1 MNNYNEV
8 KKSFGTQAE
17 KFASYHMSKA
27 EYTDYLIRSI
37 QAKGNEHAL
46 EVAAGTCICGRA
58 VAPYVKDITCLDLTE
73 AMLEQGKKL
82 AKQEGI
88 QNISFVSGKTR
99 CEQGHYV
106 CNECHTKGMDV
117 IIDICLSETSKNPIE
132 IIRRMMAQPFCHM
145 HGPEHHV
152 MVGSALLTAY
162 KNAGGEIDL
171 PEALLEMMN
180 RGKAVPGGVCGFWGA
195 CGAGISTGM
204 FISIISGAT
213 PLKNEPWGLA
223 NKMTSK
229 ALDAIGSIG
238 GPRCC
243 KRDSYM
249 AIISAIDYVAE
260 NFNIQMEKPV
270 IKCIHSDKNNQC
282 IKERC
287 PFHE

>member
-1 MNNYNEV
+1 MDHTNNSCCCGE
-8 KKSFGTQAE
+8 AE
-17 KFASYHMSKA
+17 HFSGCLICGAPITYRA
-27 EYTDYLIRSI
+27 ESSI
-37 QAKGNEHAL
+37 QTCSICHKEQLTNAVCENSHFICDACHSYGTYAPVIAAL
-46 EVAAGTCICGRA
+46 RDSTE
-58 VAPYVKDITCLDLTE
+58 KDALLLLEKIMDLP
-73 AMLEQGKKL
+73 
-82 AKQEGI
+82 
-88 QNISFVSGKTR
+88 SV
-99 CEQGHYV
+99 
-106 CNECHTKGMDV
+106 
-117 IIDICLSETSKNPIE
+117 
-132 IIRRMMAQPFCHM
+132 HM

-152 MVGSALLTAY
+152 MVGSALLVAY

-180 RGKAVPGGVCGFWGA
+180 RGKAVPGGACGFWGA

>member
-1 MNNYNEV
+1 MIE
-8 KKSFGTQAE
+8 E
-17 KFASYHMSKA
+17 
-27 EYTDYLIRSI
+27 
-37 QAKGNEHAL
+37 
-46 EVAAGTCICGRA
+46 
-58 VAPYVKDITCLDLTE
+58 
-73 AMLEQGKKL
+73 
-82 AKQEGI
+82 
-88 QNISFVSGKTR
+88 
-99 CEQGHYV
+99 
-106 CNECHTKGMDV
+106 
-117 IIDICLSETSKNPIE
+117 E
-132 IIRRMMAQPFCHM
+132 IIRCR
-145 HGPEHHV
+145 E
-152 MVGSALLTAY
+152 
-162 KNAGGEIDL
+162 
-171 PEALLEMMN
+171 
-180 RGKAVPGGVCGFWGA
+180 GKKFEEKYLRKGFLDK
-195 CGAGISTGM
+195 ISVIRILDSRRENFKLM

-243 KRDSYM
+243 KRDFYM

>member
-1 MNNYNEV
+1 MKEECIICKAPLIYLEKDEMMECV
-8 KKSFGTQAE
+8 LCHKKELS
-17 KFASYHMSKA
+17 
-27 EYTDYLIRSI
+27 
-37 QAKGNEHAL
+37 
-46 EVAAGTCICGRA
+46 
-58 VAPYVKDITCLDLTE
+58 
-73 AMLEQGKKL
+73 
-82 AKQEGI
+82 
-88 QNISFVSGKTR
+88 KTR

-132 IIRRMMAQPFCHM
+132 IIRKMMEQPFCHM

-152 MVGSALLTAY
+152 MVGSALLAAY

-238 GPRCC
+238 GPRFC
-243 KRDSYM
+243 KRDSYIAM
-249 AIISAIDYVAE
+249 ISAIDYVEE